1 MVNIIIFSVISL
13 IIFIYTVV
21 KLIKENNSN
30 YLFALIPEFIG
41 IIINFI
47 CIFFKIEPNAILLI
61 IMYILSVFI
70 PIIILILEKSEI
82 NLAELIGIVKVDYYK
97 KKEQF
102 DLAKKQL
109 IKNVDKFPNNYLS
122 HQKLAEWYEKN
133 GELEKA
139 EDEYLKVIELK
150 PKKYENYYK
159 LALIYNKD
167 NKQNQAIE
175 LLKDVLKRKSDYLD
189 ASLCLGSILYETE
202 MYKEAINVFQEAL
215 KYNPGEYKLYYY
227 MGMTYTRINDFPN
240 AKEYYKKAATINS
253 TLNAAKLNLGQI
265 SLIFKDYD
273 EAEKFFME
281 CIENDDEEIQAE
293 AYYYLSKIKLI
304 NDQNELAVQYAN
316 IALELEPSLI
326 EKMEKD
332 IYFASI
338 LGKLKT
344 KENKYVKTS
353 LSKEEKKLINY
364 LDNTYDVVQTLTSN
378 KGTKEKEMPEN
389 EREY

>member
-389 EREY
+389 ER